1 MVLRVVD
8 QYRPDRFAQ
17 ASPCAIGDLS
27 RCERH
32 PRWQAGG
39 KAPVSGRLENALSSS
54 IVGKPRH
61 RDLRLPYAELC
72 CSASAATSGFSE
84 ADRNAAIAT
93 GNAARAAAP
102 VGAYC
107 WRNNSCALAD
117 HGINSQSRHTQSVF
131 SSSQMP
137 ATSTALRTFSR
148 NSNSRGASLKNR
160 RPVRV

>member
-17 ASPCAIGDLS
+17 ASPCATGDLS

-61 RDLRLPYAELC
+61 RDPRLPRAVGIVLPALKFHDSRRLISRPQSPPARPLGPPPRLEHI
-72 CSASAATSGFSE
+72 ADAATLEPWLTTASIRSPGRPSQL
-84 ADRNAAIAT
+84 
-93 GNAARAAAP
+93 
-102 VGAYC
+102 
-107 WRNNSCALAD
+107 SALPKCLPLL
-117 HGINSQSRHTQSVF
+117 Q
-131 SSSQMP
+131 
-137 ATSTALRTFSR
+137 
-148 NSNSRGASLKNR
+148 
-160 RPVRV
+160 